1 MELKRAEKL
10 SDLDAVCQKA
20 MAHIHERSYADYFL
34 NEGRTDILAY
44 GIAFWKKRCKVV
56 VERV

>member
-1 MELKRAEKL
+1 MKRAEKL
-10 SDLDAVCQKA
+10 SDLDAACQKA